1 MAKNSRISKAKAAKQ
16 HQQQYGI
23 AEWYGHRFI
32 DIPNA
37 KRAEFLDVSNT
48 KMLCPFIA
56 QVPALGPKSGKRNCN
71 KLGGICSL
79 RNFQPPLQTGDD
91 ITFGPITTTCP
102 NRFLENGTIVE
113 HIGKELLGSSKPHF
127 AKEIPFLRRPKSP
140 MAAQS
145 TAEAETE
152 GAEDD
157 EAEAVKDPGHEDVGR
172 IDLVFVHP
180 ENREEW
186 CAVEM
191 QAVYFSGGA
200 MSKDHENIRT
210 YNGNSVPMPGK
221 ARRPDFRSSGPKR
234 LMPQLMIK
242 VPTLRRWGKKMA
254 VVIDKSFLDAMDPM
268 ERVDHISN
276 CDIVWIVVSFDEG
289 QEVGKAVLK
298 IEQTLYTTLEDAV
311 KGLTAGQPTNL
322 PEFEAKL
329 SKGLKEALPAKLQ
342 QVSSGLPE
350 LAAPVP
356 MGLAN
361 E

>member
-1 MAKNSRISKAKAAKQ
+1 METKAKAEKK
-16 HQQQYGI
+16 HPQQYGI

-32 DIPNA
+32 NIPNA
-37 KRAEFLDVSNT
+37 KRTEFLDINSKNVP
-48 KMLCPFIA
+48 CPFIG

-71 KLGGICSL
+71 KRGGVCSL
-79 RNFQPPLQTGDD
+79 RNFQPPLETGDD
-91 ITFGPITTTCP
+91 ITFGPITATCP
-102 NRFLENGTIVE
+102 NRFLESGTIVE
-113 HIGKELLGSSKPHF
+113 HIGRELLGSDRPHF

-145 TAEAETE
+145 AAEAEAET
-152 GAEDD
+152 AEEDA
-157 EAEAVKDPGHEDVGR
+157 AEAVTDPGQEDVGR

-200 MSKDHENIRT
+200 MSKDHEGIRI
-210 YNGNSVPMPGK
+210 YNGNGVPMPGA

-254 VVIDKSFLDAMDPM
+254 VVIDKPFLDAMDRM
-268 ERVDHISN
+268 QEVDHISN

-311 KGLTAGQPTNL
+311 KGLTAGQPTTL
-322 PEFEAKL
+322 PEFETKL
-329 SKGLKEALPAKLQ
+329 SKSLREALPASVPQ
-342 QVSSGLPE
+342 PNFGMPE
-350 LAAPVP
+350 TAASVP
-356 MGLAN
+356 MGLP
-361 E
+361 EE